1 MKNNGILYICP
12 TPIGNLKDI
21 TLRAIELLGQV
32 DLILCEDTR
41 TSQKLLNHYEIKTK
55 TKSYHKFNEK
65 QTAGEIISLLQA
77 GQNIALISDA
87 GTPIISDPGSELLKC
102 AVENKIK
109 IIPLA
114 GASAVTTFMSGVYN
128 PSGQF
133 LFLGF
138 LPKKQSEK
146 ENILQKYQTLTVVF
160 YESPNRLVKT
170 LAEIQKLLPE
180 AQIAVGREL
189 TKIYE
194 EIRQGSIEEILDHY
208 TQNPPKGE
216 IAIAIIGKSQDNSN
230 IDVKEQIRKLDT
242 QGYGVNDVSKI
253 ISALFDIPKKEVY
266 KLALELNKK

>member
-1 MKNNGILYICP
+1 MKNSGILYICP

-41 TSQKLLNHYEIKTK
+41 TSQKLLNHYSIVAK

-65 QTAGEIISLLQA
+65 QTANEIISLLQS

-102 AVENKIK
+102 AVENRIK
-109 IIPLA
+109 IVPLA
-114 GASAVTTFMSGVYN
+114 GASAVTTFMSGVFN
-128 PSGQF
+128 LSGQF
-133 LFLGF
+133 FFLGF

-146 ENILQKYQTLTVVF
+146 ENILQKYKNLTTVF

-170 LAEIQKLLPE
+170 LEEIKQISPE

-189 TKIYE
+189 TKVYE
-194 EIRQGSIEEILDHY
+194 EIRQGSVEEILVHY
-208 TQNPPKGE
+208 TQNPPRGE
-216 IAIAIIGKSQDNSN
+216 IAVAIIGEAKNNDNLD
-230 IDVKEQIRKLDT
+230 IEEQIRKLNA
-242 QGYGVNDVSKI
+242 QGFGVNDISKI
-253 ISALFDIPKKEVY
+253 ISTLFDVSKKDVY
-266 KLALELNKK
+266 KLALELIK

>member
-1 MKNNGILYICP
+1 MKNKGILYICP
-12 TPIGNLKDI
+12 TPIGNLKDM
-21 TLRAIELLGQV
+21 TFRAVELLAKV

-41 TSQKLLNHYEIKTK
+41 TSQKLLNNYSINTK

-65 QTAGEIISLLQA
+65 QTATEIISLLME
-77 GQNIALISDA
+77 GKNIALISDA

-102 AVENKIK
+102 AVKNKIK

-114 GASAVTTFMSGVYN
+114 GASAVTTFISGVFN

-146 ENILQKYQTLTVVF
+146 EAILRKYKTLTTVF

-170 LAEIQKLLPE
+170 LEDIQKILPE
-180 AQIAVGREL
+180 VQVAVGREL
-189 TKIYE
+189 TKVYE
-194 EIRQGSIEEILDHY
+194 EIKQGTITEILTHY

-216 IAIAIIGKSQDNSN
+216 LAVAIIGEVQSN
-230 IDVKEQIRKLDT
+230 DDVDMAEQILKLST
-242 QGYGVNDVSKI
+242 QGYGVNDISKI
-253 ISALFDIPKKEVY
+253 ISTLFDVSKKEIY
-266 KLALELNKK
+266 KLALELIQK